1 MATVPSL
8 AVDISAWIVREGSLN
23 AVFGLKKSLMMDH
36 TPKKSRGRWNAVE
49 ALMGSVWAVATMVG
63 GFVIHEHGYRAA
75 LWIMSVGFILATS
88 FFVPLARQR

>member
-36 TPKKSRGRWNAVE
+36 TPKKSRGRWNAVDS
-49 ALMGSVWAVATMVG
+49 LQSSVWAGTAAAG
-63 GFVIHEHGYRAA
+63 GFVIHAYGYRAA
-75 LWIMSVGFILATS
+75 LAVMSGGFICATLA
-88 FFVPLARQR
+88 FAPLANKR

>member
-75 LWIMSVGFILATS
+75 LWIMSVGFILATG

>member
-75 LWIMSVGFILATS
+75 LWIMSVGFVLATG
-88 FFVPLARQR
+88 FFIPLARQR